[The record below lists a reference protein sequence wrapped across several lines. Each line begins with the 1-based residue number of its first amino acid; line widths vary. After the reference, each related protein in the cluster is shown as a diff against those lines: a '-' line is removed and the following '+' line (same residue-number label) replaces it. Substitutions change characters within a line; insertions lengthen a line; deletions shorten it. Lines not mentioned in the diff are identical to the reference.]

1 MVSKQT
7 NLNYPAQRYILSCS
21 YEGMQVPIDAALR
34 IESRYFI
41 KLAATPQAKGMV
53 RSLFVSMQAL
63 SKGGNV
69 QKAYVRAQEYL
80 ERYPNGRRV
89 RAVQLYGGIK

>member
-1 MVSKQT
+1 MYLEKLGQPERAARAFET
-7 NLNYPAQRYILSCS
+7 ARTLAPAGSLAQ
-21 YEGMQVPIDAALR
+21 DA
-34 IESRYFI
+34 
-41 KLAATPQAKGMV
+41 LAREV
-53 RSLFVSMQAL
+53 EAL

-89 RAVQLYGGIK
+89 RAVQLYGGMK